1 MFGLSVGIRTA
12 KLIQIETWFAI
23 PIPFPPPPPPIP
35 IWGSLQFGSTYSPF
49 TSTYIEGI
57 DPTIPTFSFIA
68 TVIRALVVPVMVSLQ
83 FQADLL
89 PTSCF

>member
-1 MFGLSVGIRTA
+1 MGLAPIR
-12 KLIQIETWFAI
+12 LHR
-23 PIPFPPPPPPIP
+23 
-35 IWGSLQFGSTYSPF
+35 YSPF

-68 TVIRALVVPVMVSLQ
+68 TVIRALVVPVMVPLQ

-89 PTSCF
+89 PSIVLLGSRSSCRSA